1 MTEARTPHLRYTAF
15 GFLVLLAIPGSAAMQ
30 FNGLPFTRIVEVV
43 AIGLVAGVLA
53 HRDMRDSLRRL
64 MAHRARLINL
74 VIGFLIF
81 GKILSFAAVPFGEGF
96 EACYRGLWE
105 PREGVTCER
114 SWNHLWR
121 TDIEKQLGIG
131 AVSRID
137 DVIDF
142 GGPPDRL
149 DAFEGGYAS
158 NWNLPFANEFPRYQ
172 ATWLDRLPFTAAYAG
187 TIELDRQAVVPIEY
201 VGDLRIS
208 SPYEFSTSSSE
219 LRSIVFVPL
228 EAGRHSLRLDLTFR
242 DDVDGTVVPDVEPDP
257 RGPYARLHVGEPVR
271 TSSGDMRLI
280 VRGWAVDRLARSP
293 VTAWSV
299 WYRDG
304 DGRRRTIAADVIDRP
319 DVARA
324 FTVPTWRRS
333 GFNVSIDVP
342 DRVLRHPTYHLDATL
357 ADGRTLAVARI
368 AAQQRNDGPWELPA
382 VSASSDPSVF
392 ADVSVNYQYA
402 RPGLPLTTVAA
413 SHPHVAVVVAI
424 RLIDI
429 GQLAGIATT
438 AVVAIAALLRRRRA
452 IAYGALLVVA
462 IPIVTRFLQTATFL
476 DPAASRALATGMVLS
491 VAARRYLRSRGL
503 LATCVAAS
511 LMFGPMIEV
520 YRRYTNLATH
530 PWWGMQ
536 IFRDRVADW
545 LVFQGYARS
554 ILLESSLRGGEDVF
568 YFMPG
573 MRYVAFVLHI
583 LFGENDVFIG
593 ILTGVALVASGLW
606 LVMRV
611 LSRVDRRH
619 WWWALIAATAV
630 VSGVGRP
637 ISRELA
643 AAGASE
649 VVAWTLVFAGCVVFV
664 RRSPH
669 GAPWVASAI
678 GLAAAALLRPNLS
691 VGVVMIVAA
700 IILAR
705 VLQSDDCRSRVTNAA
720 SLVAG
725 FGIVGSMGLL
735 HNLWYGQQAVV
746 FTMRAD
752 PRQTDFPAAD
762 IWRIL
767 VDDEIRR
774 IAWSKVELLLH
785 VTGPLDDSGVFAS
798 RMAVIL
804 WISAVLVV
812 VRRRGSRAVGLILL
826 SAPIVYVV
834 STFPFGI
841 MDTPERQIAS
851 LTVLLIATSL
861 SAVGYSRRRPTSVT
875 G

>member
-1 MTEARTPHLRYTAF
+1 
-15 GFLVLLAIPGSAAMQ
+15 
-30 FNGLPFTRIVEVV
+30 
-43 AIGLVAGVLA
+43 
-53 HRDMRDSLRRL
+53 
-64 MAHRARLINL
+64 
-74 VIGFLIF
+74 
-81 GKILSFAAVPFGEGF
+81 
-96 EACYRGLWE
+96 
-105 PREGVTCER
+105 
-114 SWNHLWR
+114 
-121 TDIEKQLGIG
+121 
-131 AVSRID
+131 
-137 DVIDF
+137 
-142 GGPPDRL
+142 
-149 DAFEGGYAS
+149 
-158 NWNLPFANEFPRYQ
+158 
-172 ATWLDRLPFTAAYAG
+172 
-187 TIELDRQAVVPIEY
+187 
-201 VGDLRIS
+201 
-208 SPYEFSTSSSE
+208 
-219 LRSIVFVPL
+219 
-228 EAGRHSLRLDLTFR
+228 
-242 DDVDGTVVPDVEPDP
+242 
-257 RGPYARLHVGEPVR
+257 
-271 TSSGDMRLI
+271 
-280 VRGWAVDRLARSP
+280 
-293 VTAWSV
+293 
-299 WYRDG
+299 
-304 DGRRRTIAADVIDRP
+304 
-319 DVARA
+319 
-324 FTVPTWRRS
+324 
-333 GFNVSIDVP
+333 
-342 DRVLRHPTYHLDATL
+342 
-357 ADGRTLAVARI
+357 
-368 AAQQRNDGPWELPA
+368 
-382 VSASSDPSVF
+382 
-392 ADVSVNYQYA
+392 
-402 RPGLPLTTVAA
+402 
-413 SHPHVAVVVAI
+413 
-424 RLIDI
+424 
-429 GQLAGIATT
+429 
-438 AVVAIAALLRRRRA
+438 
-452 IAYGALLVVA
+452 
-462 IPIVTRFLQTATFL
+462 
-476 DPAASRALATGMVLS
+476 
-491 VAARRYLRSRGL
+491 
-503 LATCVAAS
+503 
-511 LMFGPMIEV
+511 
-520 YRRYTNLATH
+520 
-530 PWWGMQ
+530 
-536 IFRDRVADW
+536 
-545 LVFQGYARS
+545 
-554 ILLESSLRGGEDVF
+554 LRGGEDVF

-691 VGVVMIVAA
+691 VGLVMIVAA

-705 VLQSDDCRSRVTNAA
+705 VLQSDDRRSRVTNAV

-735 HNLWYGQQAVV
+735 HNLWYGQKAVV

-767 VDDEIRR
+767 VDDDIRR

-785 VTGPLDDSGVFAS
+785 VTGPLDNSGVFAS

-826 SAPIVYVV
+826 SAPLVYVV

-861 SAVGYSRRRPTSVT
+861 GAVGYSRRRPTSVT